1 MQTLKRS
8 QTAEQVRKYYP
19 FTVLGSFVII
29 TGIYMAARGRTTD
42 DVYQSLTGILAVLLP
57 CTLTVLSRVQA
68 VRFSNTECTWIIRD
82 ELSCSLIRPTTEG
95 DVSLSIPRS
104 TAWLFF
110 RIHVRVSGMLSASDT
125 ILYHV
130 LEERMAVRADPLTLF
145 LNLPLAG
152 VLRLRGNTEIRDLF
166 GLTRAG
172 FGRSFGQTVCVRPQ
186 LPGRPQITQPQVS
199 SGQSET
205 DRTRNPDETRYY
217 MREYIAGDRVRD
229 INWKASQRFRSLIT
243 RISPETRN
251 KETTITIY
259 LRHFGDSRFDSLLAA
274 VHLTYL
280 SGWLLSFVR
289 TLLAA
294 DDSLRFR
301 VITADGVIPVD
312 DPPAADRLACTL
324 AGISLRPEPPNL
336 PVQTDDRLVV
346 FFTTPFDT
354 DTQKALA
361 RHPGVPVTIFSTGY
375 FQSTGESELCL
386 TEPLAVSF
394 DSRLI
399 PVNTRAVRLIEP
411 EMQSG
416 RTTGA
421 VFLEEV
427 LLSVQRETGAVE
439 RDTL

>member
-1 MQTLKRS
+1 MQSLKS
-8 QTAEQVRKYYP
+8 SHTAEQIRTYYP
-19 FTVLGSFVII
+19 FTFLGSFVII
-29 TGIYMAARGRTTD
+29 TGVYMAARGRSTD
-42 DVYQSLTGILAVLLP
+42 DVYQSLIGFLAVLLP
-57 CTLTVLSRVQA
+57 CMLTVLSRVQA
-68 VRFSNTECTWIIRD
+68 VRFSNTECTWAIRD
-82 ELSCSLIRPTTEG
+82 ELSCSLVRPAAEG
-95 DVSLSIPRS
+95 DVSLSIPRA

-110 RIHVRVSGMLSASDT
+110 RLHVRVSGMFSASDA
-125 ILYHV
+125 IRYHV
-130 LEERMAVRADPLTLF
+130 LEERATVQANPLTLF

-172 FGRSFGQTVCVRPQ
+172 FGRPFGQTVCVRPQ

-274 VHLTYL
+274 AHLSYL
-280 SGWLLSFVR
+280 TGWLLSFVR
-289 TLLAA
+289 TLLAT

-301 VITADGVIPVD
+301 VVTAAGVTPVD
-312 DPPAADRLACTL
+312 DSAAADRLACTL

-336 PVQTDDRLVV
+336 PVQTEDRLVV

-361 RHPGVPVTIFSTGY
+361 RHRGVPVTVFSTGHL
-375 FQSTGESELCL
+375 QASGEAELCS
-386 TEPLAVSF
+386 TEPLAISF
-394 DSRLI
+394 DSRLV
-399 PVNTRAVRLIEP
+399 PVNTRAVRLVEP
-411 EMQSG
+411 ETQTG
-416 RTTGA
+416 RTTGS

-427 LLSVQRETGAVE
+427 ILMVQRRTGAVE
-439 RDTL
+439 RDAL